1 MKVKVLD
8 GQSLFDIAIQ
18 HCGDVQAVYDIAVLN
33 NMSITDDVELGKY
46 LIVPESFDKDISTYM
61 KQKNI
66 TPKTAWHEQ

>member
-18 HCGDVQAVYDIAVLN
+18 HCGDVQAVYDIALLN
-33 NMSITDDVELGKY
+33 NLSITDDVELGTE
-46 LIVPESFDKDISTYM
+46 LVVPEPFDRDIANYM